1 MQQNEEK
8 SFKNKKQKDGIIQN
22 HLLVSGQW

>member
-22 HLLVSGQW
+22 HLFVWGQW